1 MNKVIHGDC
10 LELMNT
16 LEAGSVDLILTD
28 LPYGTTQCSWD
39 TIIDIEKLWECFYRV
54 LKENG
59 VIVLTSAQ
67 PFTTRLI
74 ASNYS
79 RYSHIWVWLKNRPTG
94 FFLAKR
100 MPRRTTEDVVV
111 FRTNAGNYTYNPQGI
126 RKGSWRGGSVQGN
139 RNSKEGSQIFK
150 PKNATYRQ
158 EQTNYPTN
166 IIKIDTDHNEFTLH
180 PTQKPVQ
187 LFEYFIKTYSNE
199 GETVLDCCAGS
210 GTTALACIR
219 TKRNYILME
228 KEGKFIDVIN
238 KRIEEENKLI
248 SLF

>member
-10 LELMNT
+10 LEHMNT

-28 LPYGTTQCSWD
+28 LPYGAIDCSWD
-39 TIIDIEKLWECFYRV
+39 TVIDIEKMWECFYRV
-54 LKENG
+54 LKANG
-59 VIVLTSAQ
+59 VIVLTASQ

-100 MPRRTTEDVVV
+100 MPRRANEDVLV
-111 FRTNAGNYTYNPQGI
+111 FKTKAGNYTYNPQGL
-126 RKGSWRGGSVQGN
+126 RKGSSKGKTVLN
-139 RNSKEGSQIFK
+139 NNTAKEGSQMQK
-150 PKNATYRQ
+150 CKKATYRQ

-166 IIKIDTDHNEFTLH
+166 IIKIDTDHNEHTLH
-180 PTQKPVQ
+180 ATQKPVQ

-199 GETVLDCCAGS
+199 GDTVLDCCAGS

-219 TKRNYILME
+219 TKRNYILIE
-228 KEGKFIDVIN
+228 KESKFIDVIN
-238 KRIEEENKLI
+238 RRIEEENKLI